1 MMTKTAPM
9 KYRGV
14 TMYQTLAKAED
25 SAAMYGAGHAA
36 TQVYDGDLSGYG
48 VMRLRD
54 RAVFGVGGALVPGSA
69 W

>member
-1 MMTKTAPM
+1 MSTKTTTM

-14 TMYQTLAKAED
+14 TMYPTLAKAEY
-25 SAAMYGAGHAA
+25 SAAMYGAGHTA
-36 TQVYDGDLSGYG
+36 TQVYEGDATGYG

-54 RAVFGVGGALVPGSA
+54 RAVFGVGGKMVPGSA

>member
-14 TMYQTLAKAED
+14 TMYPTLAKAEY
-25 SAAMYGAGHAA
+25 SAAMYGAGHTA
-36 TQVYDGDLSGYG
+36 TQVYDGDATGFG

>member
-1 MMTKTAPM
+1 MN
-9 KYRGV
+9 G
-14 TMYQTLAKAED
+14 
-25 SAAMYGAGHAA
+25 AARKMGDGHTA
-36 TQVYDGDLSGYG
+36 TQVYDGDATGFG

>member
-1 MMTKTAPM
+1 MTTKTASM

-14 TMYQTLAKAED
+14 TMYSTLAKAEY
-25 SAAMYGAGHAA
+25 SAMMYGPGHAA
-36 TQVYDGDLSGYG
+36 TQVYEGDATGYG

-54 RAVFGVGGALVPGSA
+54 RAVFGANGAMVPGSA

>member
-1 MMTKTAPM
+1 MTTKTTPM

-14 TMYQTLAKAED
+14 TMYATLAKAEY
-25 SAAMYGAGHAA
+25 SAAMYGAGHTA

>member
-1 MMTKTAPM
+1 MTTKTTPM
-9 KYRGV
+9 KYHG
-14 TMYQTLAKAED
+14 TPMFPSL
-25 SAAMYGAGHAA
+25 SAAETHARKMGDGHTA